1 MPYAGESATW
11 YEARDSCTDNNA
23 TLVVI
28 AIHSRLNVWET
39 KIVASEQ
46 EGQQARSMHQQLM
59 AAKSPQKQ
67 GGWWE
72 GADC

>member
-1 MPYAGESATW
+1 MAATGRAVRAVM
-11 YEARDSCTDNNA
+11 EQSMLHDDDPLNMS
-23 TLVVI
+23 
-28 AIHSRLNVWET
+28 IHSRLNVWET

-67 GGWWE
+67 TQGGWE
-72 GADC
+72 GAAC